1 MGIHG
6 GQTLIQQCWWHSKRK
21 HWVCTEDRLHG
32 DSGERK
38 GSCLQAMEKTALP
51 YLGLGFPV
59 SMKQIAIVQV
69 LVGGSPQQYQCR
81 ENILFL

>member
-1 MGIHG
+1 
-6 GQTLIQQCWWHSKRK
+6 
-21 HWVCTEDRLHG
+21 
-32 DSGERK
+32 
-38 GSCLQAMEKTALP
+38 MEKTALP